1 MDGGLGTSRPTLLYF
16 VMEFIEGT
24 DVAHLVAAQG
34 QLPPQEA
41 IRITTAVCDALAY
54 AHARGVVHRDIKPSN
69 IMIDADGQVKVA
81 DFGLAKITAQ
91 DSGGLTKSSVAM
103 GTPDFIAPEAM
114 LAGALV
120 DQRADIYAVGVML
133 YQMLTGHIPRGRFSP
148 ISAVVPQSDPKL
160 DAIVDKAMQTD
171 REKRYSSAVEMKTEV
186 ESVAAPARAWS
197 GSAPGDTPPDHRLTA
212 AATRRRVSLIVAVAV
227 LVLAAGAFFMLRDKT
242 GAVANPA
249 ALNIPPQSKTPLPPL
264 PETGWKPLI
273 SNLQSLQGLRGIT
286 VKKDGWLELNRARLP
301 ITVREHDAAIRAHI
315 RLPDETRSAS
325 LVLRN
330 TSDKTGGDPT
340 TDQDTTTEYIV
351 TLSPTARDL
360 VRVVFRDK
368 RFQSQETEL
377 AKMQLPRKMAAG
389 ESIPLAAAVKGTEL
403 VVYFDGQPIGR
414 VPQSTLPGAGLTIWA
429 VSGSAEF
436 KDIEWV
442 SLAEPATASDVSP
455 NVWRLP
461 DGPPGLVKELEADGN
476 VRGLT
481 MMPDGRRVMSKSDV
495 SQGTSTMIQ
504 IIQWD
509 VETGKRLWVREFPT
523 GHSLDNP
530 MILLN
535 GDASMAMLQRTPELS
550 LIFLDSKNGS
560 TQRRLPIQGT
570 PLATKNVPVRCQMG
584 ASPDGKRLAV
594 AMFKASPSDFEPVCL
609 QVFDAATQSPAG
621 QWTLG
626 SQVRSI
632 YAMDWLDG
640 DRVIV
645 ALNEVDKELP
655 VAESR
660 QSIVDVSHPENKVQQ
675 VKQTRSFFDHFLA
688 AIPGMPDHVITHNE
702 GNVVICD
709 VAQARVVRTWP
720 GTLTQ
725 RFFAFPNERTVLGL
739 AENPTRSN
747 PVTLWELPTGREI
760 GTLSDPR
767 IHDILAL
774 SPDGSYV
781 VTNELEPDS
790 GSARR
795 LSSRMIGVWR
805 LPKLP
810 ANVMPDQKKSAAA
823 PSWPH
828 LPTEAE
834 KKLAFTNSLGMKF
847 MPVPGTDVLFCI
859 HETRKQDYA
868 AYTAETPGVDM
879 TWKQPSIYHDLPVG
893 AGEDHPVTQINL
905 ADCQG
910 FCAWLSAREGRRYRL
925 PTDLEWSWA
934 VGIGDREDASALPE
948 KRGGGAGSVYAWG
961 TEWPPPPR
969 VANIADESLRQVAAH
984 VPNRLI
990 PGYDDGFATTAPVMS
1005 FPPNALGIYDLA
1017 GNVWEL
1023 IPDWMDAEKQ
1033 DVLRR
1038 GSSFNN
1044 GSLDPARAYVA
1055 ANVRNPRP
1063 PGMRSEDGGF
1073 RIVVEKP

>member
-1 MDGGLGTSRPTLLYF
+1 MQGLLAAAAGGVTRELRAWQPPGVADLQKLLPQYEITAFIARGGMGAVYKGVQRSLERTVAIKILPPDITDDGEANYAQRFKQEARAMAKFKHPGIVTVYEAGEVDSSPPAPREEHSVSAGGERPQDSSVEAVAAAPGSSRGSERAAVPLLYF

-24 DVAHLVAAQG
+24 DVAQLVAAQG

-54 AHARGVVHRDIKPSN
+54 AHSRGVVHRDIKPSN
-69 IMIDADGQVKVA
+69 VMIDADGQVKVA
-81 DFGLAKITAQ
+81 DFGLAKMTAQ

-103 GTPDFIAPEAM
+103 GTPDFIAPEVM
-114 LAGALV
+114 IAGTLV

-148 ISAVVPQSDPKL
+148 ISAVLPQSDPKL

-186 ESVAAPARAWS
+186 ESVCRASVPDATAGKPSHRDGLQSRHRAPLLLGA
-197 GSAPGDTPPDHRLTA
+197 
-212 AATRRRVSLIVAVAV
+212 AV
-227 LVLAAGAFFMLRDKT
+227 LVIGGGAYVFMQQRSSPKPD
-242 GAVANPA
+242 A
-249 ALNIPPQSKTPLPPL
+249 ALSSSPSLPV
-264 PETGWKPLI
+264 TKP
-273 SNLQSLQGLRGIT
+273 
-286 VKKDGWLELNRARLP
+286 
-301 ITVREHDAAIRAHI
+301 
-315 RLPDETRSAS
+315 
-325 LVLRN
+325 
-330 TSDKTGGDPT
+330 
-340 TDQDTTTEYIV
+340 
-351 TLSPTARDL
+351 SPSTA
-360 VRVVFRDK
+360 
-368 RFQSQETEL
+368 
-377 AKMQLPRKMAAG
+377 
-389 ESIPLAAAVKGTEL
+389 
-403 VVYFDGQPIGR
+403 
-414 VPQSTLPGAGLTIWA
+414 W
-429 VSGSAEF
+429 
-436 KDIEWV
+436 
-442 SLAEPATASDVSP
+442 
-455 NVWRLP
+455 LP
-461 DGPPGLVKELEADGN
+461 DGPPGLVKELEAEGM

-495 SQGTSTMIQ
+495 PQGTSATMQ

-570 PLATKNVPVRCQMG
+570 PLAAKNVAVRSQIG

-594 AMFKASPSDFEPVCL
+594 AMFKASTSDFEPVCL
-609 QVFDAATQSPAG
+609 QVFDAATHAPAG
-621 QWTLG
+621 LWTLG
-626 SQVRSI
+626 SQVQSI
-632 YAMDWLDG
+632 YSLDWLDD

-645 ALNEVDKELP
+645 ALNEVDKALP
-655 VAESR
+655 DADRRLV
-660 QSIVDVSHPENKVQQ
+660 IVNVSHPENEAQA
-675 VKQTRSFFDHFLA
+675 VKPTQEHFDHYLA
-688 AIPGMPDHVITHNE
+688 AIPGMRNHIITHSE
-702 GNVVICD
+702 GTVALCD
-709 VAQARVVRTWP
+709 VGQGRVTRRWP
-720 GTLTQ
+720 GTNTQ

-781 VTNELEPDS
+781 VTNELEPGS

-795 LSSRMIGVWR
+795 LSSGKIGVWR

-828 LPTEAE
+828 LPTQAE
-834 KKLAFTNSLGMKF
+834 KKPPFTNSLGMKF

-859 HETRKQDYA
+859 HETRKKDYA
-868 AYTAETPGVDM
+868 AYAAETPGVDM

-990 PGYDDGFATTAPVMS
+990 PGYEDGFATTAPVMS

-1055 ANVRNPRP
+1055 ASVRNRRNPHA
-1063 PGMRSEDGGF
+1063 RSEDGGF
-1073 RIVVEKP
+1073 RVVVEKP